1 MADFDPHDLGHLIEG
16 VVEQDPMT
24 DRYMIRIP
32 DFEGKPAIVDL
43 QDLLSIYKGK
53 EVRLTLA
60 SLENLA
66 KLAAYVE
73 GQGGSGQ
80 VQGIGPDLLR
90 E

>member
-1 MADFDPHDLGHLIEG
+1 MADFDPNDLGHLVEG
-16 VVEQDPMT
+16 LVEQDPMT
-24 DRYMIRIP
+24 DHYVIRIP
-32 DFEGKPAIVDL
+32 DFEGKPAVVDL
-43 QDLLSIYKGK
+43 QDLLSLYKGK

-73 GQGGSGQ
+73 EQGGGGQ
-80 VQGIGPDLLR
+80 VLGIGPDSFP